1 MDNDLISKHE
11 LKGKISHCLWK
22 YQHNHRDSIKVIAD
36 ISNEILDIIENVETV
51 EQPQG
56 EWIPVSE
63 RLPEQNGY
71 YITTCRDICENRVHT
86 VGFDGVR
93 KKWGRGGVIAW
104 QPLPEPYK
112 QD

>member
-1 MDNDLISKHE
+1 MDNDLISRSE
-11 LKGKISHCLWK
+11 LLGKFTAMLIFSSDRVVL
-22 YQHNHRDSIKVIAD
+22 
-36 ISNEILDIIENVETV
+36 IENVIEQIQNAPTV
-51 EQPQG
+51 EERPQG

-112 QD
+112 QI

>member
-1 MDNDLISKHE
+1 MKLIIDIAEETYINVNSTGLFLCPRDKTE
-11 LKGKISHCLWK
+11 LEKA
-22 YQHNHRDSIKVIAD
+22 IKCAIPY
-36 ISNEILDIIENVETV
+36 EER
-51 EQPQG
+51 QQG

-112 QD
+112 QG